1 MENNRRAHEAR
12 PARRGRSPRSRSTR
26 RLAAE
31 SAARGAGACVFD
43 DDDRRETAGI
53 PVIPGDDRRIRE
65 VYYRRVTRAPIHVA
79 LVLAACRTTTPPGL
93 SSGPGIT
100 SVSETT
106 SGSSTGSD
114 SSSTGPEDDSAGSV
128 GSTAG
133 ASTGILRDVGA
144 ATDFDPGK
152 PEGCKGKVD
161 LLFLISRETRMQYA
175 QEQLIASFPGFV
187 KTIAER
193 LEGFDVHIMAAN
205 PDGEWTGFVCQT
217 EKLCG
222 THWPDCFE
230 DGDNWDCMS
239 SVQEWQ
245 PCDSKLGAG
254 VTFNAGPGTAN
265 KRCDLYDGNNYIVSG
280 EPDPSVQFGCIAAA
294 GIAGPLPATG
304 DALIAAVSPELNKE
318 GACNAGFLRED
329 ALLVVVIIDNA
340 YDGESVSSP
349 KTQYDAVIA
358 AKKDPQA
365 VVMLA
370 ITAFPPKEGE
380 PLDPNCIYD
389 DGNANNYL
397 PLLEQFPYHRRED
410 ACADSYVSFFE
421 DSVAM
426 IDEACGLFV
435 PQ

>member
-1 MENNRRAHEAR
+1 VVDADR
-12 PARRGRSPRSRSTR
+12 PVIVVP
-26 RLAAE
+26 AE
-31 SAARGAGACVFD
+31 CVAGGAGTCVFD
-43 DDDRRETAGI
+43 DGDRGRRRGSRSSL
-53 PVIPGDDRRIRE
+53 GDDRRTSG
-65 VYYRRVTRAPIHVA
+65 VYPPRVTRAPVLAA
-79 LVLAACRTTTPPGL
+79 LVLATCGTPTPPGL

-106 SGSSTGSD
+106 AGSSTGGD
-114 SSSTGPEDDSAGSV
+114 SSSTGPADDSAGSL

-133 ASTGILRDVGA
+133 ASTGIVRDVGA

-161 LLFLISRETRMQYA
+161 LLFLISREYRMQYA

-187 KTIAER
+187 KAIEER
-193 LEGFDVHIMAAN
+193 LEDFDVHIMAAN
-205 PDGEWTGFVCQT
+205 PDGEWTGFACQT
-217 EKLCG
+217 ETLCG

-230 DGDNWDCMS
+230 AGDNWDCMS
-239 SVQEWQ
+239 SVQEWEK
-245 PCDSKLGAG
+245 CDSKLGAG

-265 KRCDLYDGNNYIVSG
+265 RRCDLHDGNSYIVSG
-280 EPDPSVQFGCIAAA
+280 EPDLPGQFACIAAA
-294 GIAGPLPATG
+294 GIAGPLPAPG
-304 DALIAAVSPELNKE
+304 DALIAAVSPELNKD

-349 KTQYDAVIA
+349 KVQYDAVIA

-380 PLDPNCIYD
+380 PLDPDCIYD

-426 IDEACGLFV
+426 IDEACDIFV